1 MNNTL
6 SSMRLRRT
14 LCGAAVAAL
23 LFACHRNAV
32 PRPGDDRPA
41 RTTITVENQ
50 DFYDMTVYAVVNGQR
65 NRLGIAPGNHTTELT
80 VPGYLVNGV
89 AQLRFVC
96 DPIGGGRTPVSEE
109 ITVNPGDQLVMI
121 INPGG

>member
-1 MNNTL
+1 MRISL
-6 SSMRLRRT
+6 SSMRT
-14 LCGAAVAAL
+14 AAGGVLAL
-23 LFACHRNAV
+23 AVLLSGCHSNRV
-32 PRPGDDRPA
+32 PRNGDDRPA
-41 RTTITVENQ
+41 RTTLTVENQ

-65 NRLGIAPGNHTTELT
+65 DRLGIAPGNHTTELT
-80 VPGYLVNGV
+80 VPAYLLNGV

-109 ITVNPGDQLVMI
+109 INVSPGDQLMMI